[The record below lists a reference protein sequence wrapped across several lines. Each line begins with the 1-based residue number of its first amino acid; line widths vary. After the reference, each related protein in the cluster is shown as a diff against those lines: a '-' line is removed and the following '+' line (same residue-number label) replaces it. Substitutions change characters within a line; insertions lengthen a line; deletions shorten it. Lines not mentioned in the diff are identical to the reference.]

1 MFQASQSR
9 RWITREEIA
18 EIHEARAD
26 RLQTAG
32 KELLRA
38 GQTPTSEGLTLINE
52 GAKIRR
58 QARDTRAAE
67 LLSNP
72 IGARTA

>member
-1 MFQASQSR
+1 MFQASQNR

-18 EIHEARAD
+18 EIHEQRATIQKRIRD
-26 RLQTAG
+26 DATRPPG
-32 KELLRA
+32 ER
-38 GQTPTSEGLTLINE
+38 SE
-52 GAKIRR
+52 AYWKITKIDR